1 MEKIKMKEYLANL
14 PTEVPSKL
22 IGLDSNGSDIVST
35 PQQIIDTTDCLQ
47 MKSLYGTMS
56 ESYYCKIVT
65 MALSGSGASQ
75 EGNLNNIVLK
85 IVGGGTYVV
94 PNNLLYLS
102 LVCHREAVTAS
113 KNSIIGDLEIGYI
126 KNNATI
132 EIWTKTR
139 AFSNTIYV
147 SILGRISRNT
157 LINNVYQK
165 TVPEGYTVIN

>member
-65 MALSGSGASQ
+65 MALSGSGTSQ

-85 IVGGGTYVV
+85 IVGGGTYTV

-102 LVCHREAVTAS
+102 LVCHREIVKAS
-113 KNSIIGDLEIGYI
+113 KNSIVGSLEIGYI
-126 KNNATI
+126 KNDTMI
-132 EIWTKTR
+132 EIWVKAN
-139 AFSNTIYV
+139 AFSNSIYV
-147 SILGRISRNT
+147 SILGRLSRNT
-157 LINNVYQK
+157 LIKGVFQK
-165 TVPEGYTVIN
+165 TAPEGYTVIN

>member
-1 MEKIKMKEYLANL
+1 MKENELSNGIV
-14 PTEVPSKL
+14 TK
-22 IGLDSNGSDIVST
+22 IRGIDSNGNSILTS
-35 PQQIIDTTDCLQ
+35 PQQVVDDTDCLQ

-56 ESYYCKIVT
+56 ESYYCKIVIMT
-65 MALSGSGASQ
+65 LSGSGASQ

-102 LVCHREAVTAS
+102 LVCHRETVTAS

-147 SILGRISRNT
+147 SILGRISRNS

-165 TVPEGYTVIN
+165 TVPEGYTVVN

>member
-1 MEKIKMKEYLANL
+1 MKEYLANL
-14 PTEVPSKL
+14 PTEVTSKL

-65 MALSGSGASQ
+65 MSLSGSGTSQ

-85 IVGGGTYVV
+85 IVGGNTYTV

-102 LVCHREAVTAS
+102 LVCHRETVTAS
-113 KNSIIGDLEIGYI
+113 KNSIIGDLEIGYV
-126 KNNATI
+126 KNNNII
-132 EIWTKTR
+132 EIWVKSR
-139 AFSNTIYV
+139 AFSNTIYA

-157 LINNVYQK
+157 LIKNVYQK
-165 TVPEGYTVIN
+165 TAPEGYTVIN